1 MLRENIVVLENLE
14 QLAQEALVA
23 VHPVLLDGDYREVLL
38 AGDTGDDMLACGRV
52 GSRHDE
58 GACVL
63 RSVGVLDIDRNV
75 RASHR
80 EDSVLVEH
88 ACAHVGKL
96 AQLGICDN
104 ADSLGVLDDTGVSYQ
119 EAAYVCPVLVEVY
132 LCSLCNYRTCEVRTA
147 A

>member
-1 MLRENIVVLENLE
+1 
-14 QLAQEALVA
+14 
-23 VHPVLLDGDYREVLL
+23 
-38 AGDTGDDMLACGRV
+38 MLACGRV

-119 EAAYVCPVLVEVY
+119 EAAYVCPVLVEVCVNRAGY
-132 LCSLCNYRTCEVRTA
+132 DGASDIRTTAGEGVDRAVRIGTVEA
-147 A
+147 RDNGALSVGEAKAK